1 MQTPLRETILVVAE
15 PPPVRAYLE
24 QILIGAGY
32 AVLGASGPEDAL
44 AKAKTFEG
52 PIDLMIS
59 GLWLP
64 TMTGVELRRALSA
77 TRPGLRAL
85 YCSLDAPTGQ
95 APSRRGTAP
104 PPAALIELVRSA
116 LSQAA

>member
-1 MQTPLRETILVVAE
+1 MQTYMRETILIVAE
-15 PPPVRAYLE
+15 VPEIRAYLE

-32 AVLGASGPEDAL
+32 AVLATSGPEDAVS
-44 AKAKTFEG
+44 KATAFDG

-64 TMTGVELRRALSA
+64 TTTGVELRRALSA

-85 YCSLDAPTGQ
+85 YCSLDRPKTDGAT
-95 APSRRGTAP
+95 RGSAP

-116 LSQAA
+116 LNEAA